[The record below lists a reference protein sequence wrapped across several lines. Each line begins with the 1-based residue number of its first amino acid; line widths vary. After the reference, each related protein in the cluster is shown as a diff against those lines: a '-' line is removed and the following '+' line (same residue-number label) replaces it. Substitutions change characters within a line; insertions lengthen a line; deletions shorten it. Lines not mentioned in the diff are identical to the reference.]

1 MKKVAYIARG
11 LSKNGV
17 RSFLETNLQNL
28 DKQEAEY
35 YLFTDEKEFS
45 NKFPDLKV
53 IYIKKANK
61 LYWDNILLTK
71 EILKL
76 KMDEVIYP
84 KNIIPVFHLFL
95 PITKTIYVLDLAFKY
110 KELNAYKK
118 TDSLYM
124 NLFLGLSLI
133 FANKIIAISNF
144 TKNEIIKFYPL
155 IKKDKIVVEHLKP
168 NSIFKKIIDKKKINE
183 VIKKYNLKLPFIFYC
198 GSISPRK
205 NILSLLRAFNEIKEE
220 IPHNLY
226 LLSSR
231 QWNAEKELKMVAE
244 LSPRV
249 RIIKDVPDKDL
260 VVFYS
265 VADLFVYPSLYE
277 GFGLPIKEAE
287 ACGCK
292 VVTNN
297 FGAMKEI
304 SKNKSLLINTSD
316 FKNFYKFLLK
326 ELIND

>member
-1 MKKVAYIARG
+1 MKKIAYIARG

-28 DKQEAEY
+28 DNKEAEY
-35 YLFTDEKEFS
+35 YLFTDENDFS
-45 NKFPDLKV
+45 NKFLDLKV

-76 KMDEVIYP
+76 KINEVIYP
-84 KNIIPVFHLFL
+84 KNIIPIFHLFL
-95 PITKTIYVLDLAFKY
+95 PITKTIYVHDLAFKY
-110 KELNAYKK
+110 KKLNAYKK
-118 TDSLYM
+118 ADSLYM

-144 TKNEIIKFYPL
+144 TKNEIIRFYPFINHKK
-155 IKKDKIVVEHLKP
+155 IKVEHNKI
-168 NSIFKKIIDKKKINE
+168 NKIFKKNTNIKKINKI
-183 VIKKYNLKLPFIFYC
+183 VKKYNLRLPFVFYC

-205 NILSLLRAFNEIKEE
+205 NILSLLNAFNEIKEE
-220 IPHNLY
+220 VPHDLY

-231 QWNAEKELKMVAE
+231 QWNADKELEMIKKLA
-244 LSPRV
+244 PRV
-249 RIIKDVPDKDL
+249 RIIKDVPDEDL

-265 VADLFVYPSLYE
+265 IADLFVYPSLYE

-287 ACGCK
+287 ACGCRVLATK
-292 VVTNN
+292 
-297 FGAMKEI
+297 I
-304 SKNKSLLINTSD
+304 PSLLEIYGSSIKIKNSQD
-316 FKNFYKFLLK
+316 FSNQIYN
-326 ELIND
+326 LIVNKK